1 MISVESST
9 SSPPRRIDVVRR
21 AIDAEIE
28 FRRRKRAWSPAFRGS
43 SLLAQSITDH
53 EWVLAGPAETSKTW
67 ACCWRLDT
75 ELRKTP
81 GAAASI
87 VRKVREDMGGTVLRT
102 FERLAF
108 MRGGVKA
115 FGGKRPEWYE
125 YDNGAIAYVGGMDRP
140 GKVLSGERDFF
151 YINQLEELTLSDFET
166 ITGRATGRGARTDHP
181 MVFADCNP
189 DAPSHWILKRPE
201 LRLLPSRH
209 EDNPSLYDDNGNLTA
224 QGERTMAI
232 LDSLTGVR
240 RERLRFGRWVA
251 AEGVVY
257 DGFSRAIHVVRRGDV
272 PPIRRWIGSIDWGF
286 TNPSVF
292 QLWGIDGDGRMYLW
306 RELYKTQRLVQD
318 FAEDIKAMLKS
329 EGIAVS
335 SDGPKAERSEK
346 VLETIVA
353 DHDAEDR
360 ATLHRCGL
368 PTRAAIKEIGNGIQK
383 VQARLRIA
391 GDGKP
396 RVFYVED
403 APVERDAVLLDKHL
417 PTSTVEECE
426 VYAWPKGKDG
436 RPVKEVPVDLHNHG
450 CDAKRYAVEY
460 VDRSSAPELPLE
472 ERVRARVDATGV
484 DRADLTARHLVYERE
499 RAAEKAR
506 TGKPR
511 LLPTTLGRLRFR
523 R

>member
-28 FRRRKRAWSPAFRGS
+28 LRRRKRAWSPTFRGS

-75 ELRKTP
+75 ELRNTP

-108 MRGGVKA
+108 VRGGVKA

-125 YDNGAIAYVGGMDRP
+125 YDNGSIAYVGGMDRP

-151 YINQLEELTLSDFET
+151 YINQLEELTLADFET
-166 ITGRATGRGARTDHP
+166 ITGRATGRGARTKNP

-201 LRLLPSRH
+201 LRLLPSKH
-209 EDNPSLYDDNGNLTA
+209 EDNPSLYDDDGNLTA
-224 QGERTMAI
+224 QGRKTMEI

-257 DGFSRAIHVVRRGDV
+257 DGFSRAVHLIRRGDV
-272 PPIRRWIGSIDWGF
+272 PEIRRWVGSIDWGF

-306 RELYKTQRLVQD
+306 RELYKTQRLAQD
-318 FAEDIKAMLKS
+318 FAEDIKALLKS
-329 EGIAVS
+329 EGIAIS
-335 SDGPKAERSEK
+335 SEGPTRLKGEK
-346 VLETIVA
+346 VLEAIVA

-360 ATLHRCGL
+360 ATVHRAGV
-368 PTRAAIKEIGNGIQK
+368 PTRAAIKEVEAGIQR
-383 VQARLRIA
+383 VQARLRPA
-391 GDGKP
+391 GDQKP
-396 RVFYVED
+396 RIYFVED
-403 APVERDAVLLDKHL
+403 APVERDAVLLDRHL
-417 PTSTVEECE
+417 PTSTVEELE
-426 VYAWPKGKDG
+426 VYAWPKAKDG
-436 RPVKEVPVDLHNHG
+436 RPIKEVPVDLHNHG
-450 CDAKRYAVEY
+450 CDAGRYAVEY
-460 VDRSSAPELPLE
+460 VDRASGPQPSLE

-484 DRADLTARHLVYERE
+484 DPADLTARHLVYERE
-499 RAAEKAR
+499 RTAEKAR

-511 LLPTTLGRLRFR
+511 LLPTTLGRLRYR